1 MIRGEDSG
9 PQNPQRCLWAIYYIY
24 IIYVYIYIH
33 IYIYT
38 HTYTYTYYTYYTYIH
53 TYIYMWHPTEL
64 WKKES
69 NLDRSSPVYVF
80 SIIRVFPVRV
90 QNFPGCDLNLFFY
103 HFWKGPKFSIIDF
116 SCVIRG
122 LEQINPVFSII
133 IVWGSPCWPCHGS
146 TFQTQ
151 WWSKNASNLSG
162 GFGTDDIPHMY
173 AQQCF
178 FWWCTW
184 TTNMCT
190 FRCRLVILDGH
201 FWENLI
207 IEKTRKN

>member
-1 MIRGEDSG
+1 MDLKILKDACE
-9 PQNPQRCLWAIYYIY
+9 LY
-24 IIYVYIYIH
+24 IIYTLYMYIYIH

-38 HTYTYTYYTYYTYIH
+38 YIYIYILYILYIH
-53 TYIYMWHPTEL
+53 TYIHIYVASDRIM
-64 WKKES
+64 KKES

-151 WWSKNASNLSG
+151 W
-162 GFGTDDIPHMY
+162 
-173 AQQCF
+173 
-178 FWWCTW
+178 
-184 TTNMCT
+184 
-190 FRCRLVILDGH
+190 
-201 FWENLI
+201 
-207 IEKTRKN
+207 